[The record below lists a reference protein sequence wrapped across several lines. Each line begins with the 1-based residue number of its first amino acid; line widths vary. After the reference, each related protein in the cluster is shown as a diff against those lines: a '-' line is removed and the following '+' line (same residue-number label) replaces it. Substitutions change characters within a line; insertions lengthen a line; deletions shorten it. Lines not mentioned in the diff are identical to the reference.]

1 MLPPSVLGG
10 LSCIVSQPSQDSG
23 AGATPT
29 KLSNLMHQ
37 KQLSQRKKGKKL
49 VRNYIPIQ
57 TSICFP
63 LYKKSIL
70 CLYSYLAVAHACQ
83 PYLQVGICDVSY
95 LDASWRGD
103 LLETK
108 TSLILKN
115 VAQQHTVNKKH
126 CHHQIPQ
133 IIQLLSNL
141 LASLATKQP
150 PQVPTYRIDKRLQNP
165 QRITRYIVG
174 GHRNDFKIQS
184 QDGNQWG
191 KGWGIG

>member
-1 MLPPSVLGG
+1 MQPLKLSLKRALSNNHYLDRGLLLSVLLINAPSIFLGG
-10 LSCIVSQPSQDSG
+10 LSSIVSQPSQDSG

-70 CLYSYLAVAHACQ
+70 CLYSSLAVAHACQ

-115 VAQQHTVNKKH
+115 A
-126 CHHQIPQ
+126 
-133 IIQLLSNL
+133 
-141 LASLATKQP
+141 A
-150 PQVPTYRIDKRLQNP
+150 
-165 QRITRYIVG
+165 
-174 GHRNDFKIQS
+174 
-184 QDGNQWG
+184 
-191 KGWGIG
+191 